1 MYNML
6 VAARKLDD
14 SIHQIK
20 VATTQLQLLRVYQ
33 QVVFFLYT
41 ITAYTCDHDQIDIY
55 TVEPVYNG
63 HLGTRYIWPL
73 YTGGCYR
80 ENLYKVVSS
89 ILVAMAVINE

>member
-33 QVVFFLYT
+33 QVVFFLYA
-41 ITAYTCDHDQIDIY
+41 ITAYTCDHDQIDTVYIY
-55 TVEPVYNG
+55 MFIK
-63 HLGTRYIWPL
+63 HLP
-73 YTGGCYR
+73 
-80 ENLYKVVSS
+80 NVV
-89 ILVAMAVINE
+89 LLQ

>member
-1 MYNML
+1 MWCMRL
-6 VAARKLDD
+6 KLIWVM
-14 SIHQIK
+14 STIGTTNTPSFIK
-20 VATTQLQLLRVYQ
+20 IREVTLQ
-33 QVVFFLYT
+33 FLGDLT
-41 ITAYTCDHDQIDIY
+41 WNDPIVIINSAIEFVN

-80 ENLYKVVSS
+80 ENLYTVVSS